1 MNTTETI
8 PEQKEQYL
16 QPLTIGKHTSR
27 YPIIQG
33 GMGVRVSTPEM
44 ASEVILSGGIGT
56 LSQYDYLKHL
66 HIKGFLMKQSQNISK
81 EI

>member
-1 MNTTETI
+1 MNTQELSS
-8 PEQKEQYL
+8 EQQEQPL

-44 ASEVILSGGIGT
+44 ASEVILSG
-56 LSQYDYLKHL
+56 
-66 HIKGFLMKQSQNISK
+66 
-81 EI
+81 